1 MPKDQAHKQAA
12 LKISGMTCAG
22 CVHRV
27 ETALS
32 KLPGVSSASVNLMT
46 EQATI
51 EYDPQQASPAGL
63 VAAVEKT
70 GYGATEIP
78 TEEPG
83 RARADLKI
91 SGMTCAGCV
100 RNVENA
106 LKRTPGVI
114 AASVNLMTEQASVQY
129 EPAVTQPQALIKA
142 VESAGYGASEI
153 KTAATEPEDVAETNL
168 RRAWRRFVL
177 AWGLTLPLLVVMA
190 LHMSGLWMPP
200 FRGGIEVLL
209 AIPVLAVAGAA
220 TYRSAFKTAAHLS
233 PNMDTLI
240 GMGTLAAFITG
251 PLAVAGLPVAN
262 YAGVA
267 AMIMAF
273 HLTGRYLE
281 ARARGRASQ
290 AIRRLLELGAKTA
303 RVERNGQLIEVPV
316 DQIAVGDV
324 MVIRPGEKIPADGL
338 VESGESTVDE
348 SLATGESLPVD
359 KAPGDEVLGATMN
372 KLGTLRVRAT
382 RVGRDTFLA
391 QVIRLVQEAQ
401 STKVPIQAFADHV
414 TAVFVPIVL
423 LIALATFAAWVLFPG
438 AMRSVAVF
446 AQPYLPWLDLSASNL
461 TLAVFAAVAVLVIS
475 CPCAMG
481 LATPTALMVG
491 TGLGATR
498 GILIRRGEAIQT
510 IRSVV
515 TICLDKTGT
524 LTHGQPA
531 VTGIFSVPGVPD
543 RDMLYLAASVE
554 NASEH
559 PIARAV
565 SDRARADG
573 IALAEIA
580 AFEAAPGKGARARVG
595 SDEVRVGKEE
605 YLHEAGI
612 DVSPVRAAVES
623 FQNDGKT
630 TILVARNGQAIGA
643 IAVADTLKPGSPQA
657 VQTLE
662 RMGRQVV
669 MITGDNERTARAIA
683 REAGITDVLANVLP
697 GEKADAIK
705 KLQAERGLVAM
716 VGDGI
721 NDAAALAQADVGI
734 AIGAGADVAIESS
747 DITLVS
753 GELTALVTAIR
764 LSEATFKKI
773 RQNLVWAFGYNVLA
787 IPLAVLGLL
796 HPLIAEAAMAISSIN
811 VVTNSLLL
819 RRFR

>member
-1 MPKDQAHKQAA
+1 MKAT

-22 CVHRV
+22 CARRV

-32 KLPGVSSASVNLMT
+32 KVPGVSSANVNLMT
-46 EQATI
+46 EQASV
-51 EYDPQQASPAGL
+51 EYDPAQVQPPAL
-63 VAAVEKT
+63 VAAVDNA
-70 GYGATEIP
+70 GYGATDAAP
-78 TEEPG
+78 QEP
-83 RARADLKI
+83 RATHADLKI
-91 SGMTCAGCV
+91 TGMTCAGCV

-106 LKRTPGVI
+106 LKRTPGVT
-114 AASVNLMTEQASVQY
+114 AASVNLMTEQASVDFD
-129 EPAVTQPQALIKA
+129 PGATTPQALVKA
-142 VESAGYGASEI
+142 VQDSGYGASEI
-153 KTAATEPEDVAETNL
+153 KPAAAEAVGAEPEDVAEINM

-177 AWGLTLPLLVVMA
+177 AWALTLPLLVLMV
-190 LHMSGLWMPP
+190 LHMSGLWMAPYHALL
-200 FRGGIEVLL
+200 EVLL
-209 AIPVLAVAGAA
+209 AIPVLAIAGAA

-240 GMGTLAAFITG
+240 AMGTLAAFVTG
-251 PLAVAGLPVAN
+251 PLAAAGLPVAN

-290 AIRRLLELGAKTA
+290 AIRKLLQLGAKTA
-303 RVERNGQLIEVPV
+303 RVERGGQLIEVPV
-316 DQIAVGDV
+316 NQVAVGDI
-324 MVIRPGEKIPADGL
+324 MVIRPGEKMPADGV
-338 VESGESTVDE
+338 VESGESAVDE

-359 KAPGDEVLGATMN
+359 KAPGDEVLGATIN
-372 KLGTLRVRAT
+372 KLGMLRVRAT

-401 STKVPIQAFADHV
+401 STKVPIQAFADRV

-423 LIALATFAAWVLFPG
+423 LIALTTFAAWVLFPG
-438 AMRSVAVF
+438 AMRSVAAF

-510 IRSVV
+510 IRSVK

-531 VTGIFSVPGVPD
+531 VTGIVAAPGLEQNV
-543 RDMLYLAASVE
+543 LALAASVE

-559 PIARAV
+559 PIARAIV
-565 SDRARADG
+565 DRARADG

-580 AFEAAPGKGARARVG
+580 AFEAVPGKGARARVNG
-595 SDEVRVGKEE
+595 EEIYVGKED
-605 YLHEAGI
+605 YLRENAI
-612 DVSPVRAAVES
+612 DTSPVTLAVKE

-630 TILVARNGQAIGA
+630 TVLVARKGEVVGL
-643 IAVADTLKPGSPQA
+643 IAVADTLKPSSRQA

-662 RMGRQVV
+662 QMGRHVI
-669 MITGDNERTARAIA
+669 MMTGDNERTAQAIA
-683 REAGITDVLANVLP
+683 REAGISDVLANVLP
-697 GEKADAIK
+697 GEKADAVK

-753 GELTALVTAIR
+753 GDLTAIVTAIR

-773 RQNLVWAFGYNVLA
+773 RQNLAWAFGYNVLA

-796 HPLIAEAAMAISSIN
+796 HPLIAEAAMALSSIN

>member
-1 MPKDQAHKQAA
+1 MAQDPHNKQ
-12 LKISGMTCAG
+12 
-22 CVHRV
+22 
-27 ETALS
+27 TA
-32 KLPGVSSASVNLMT
+32 
-46 EQATI
+46 
-51 EYDPQQASPAGL
+51 
-63 VAAVEKT
+63 
-70 GYGATEIP
+70 
-78 TEEPG
+78 
-83 RARADLKI
+83 LKI

-100 RNVENA
+100 RNVEKA
-106 LKRTPGVI
+106 LSKVPGVSS
-114 AASVNLMTEQASVQY
+114 ATVNLMTEQAAVEY
-129 EPAVTQPQALIKA
+129 EPGATDPRALIKA
-142 VESAGYGASEI
+142 VEGSGYGASEI
-153 KTAATEPEDVAETNL
+153 KAAASGVAAAEPEDVAETNL
-168 RRAWRRFVL
+168 RGAWRRFVL
-177 AWGLTLPLLVVMA
+177 AWALTLPLLAAMA
-190 LHMSGLWMPP
+190 LHMSGLWMLPS
-200 FRGGIEVLL
+200 RDGIEVLL

-220 TYRSAFKTAAHLS
+220 TYKRAFKTAVHLS

-240 GMGTLAAFITG
+240 AMGTLAAFITG
-251 PLAVAGLPVAN
+251 PFAVAGLPVAN

-290 AIRRLLELGAKTA
+290 AIRKLLELGAKTA
-303 RVERNGQLIEVPV
+303 RVERGGQTIEVPV

-324 MVIRPGEKIPADGL
+324 MVIRPGERIPADGL
-338 VESGESTVDE
+338 IESGESTVDE

-359 KAPGDEVLGATMN
+359 KSPGDEALGATIN
-372 KLGTLRVRAT
+372 KLGMLRVRAT

-401 STKVPIQAFADHV
+401 STKVPIQAFADRV

-423 LIALATFAAWVLFPG
+423 AIALATFGAWVLFPG
-438 AMRSVAVF
+438 VMRSVAVF
-446 AQPYLPWLDLSASNL
+446 AQPYLPWLDLSASNV

-498 GILIRRGEAIQT
+498 GILIRQGEAIQT
-510 IRSVV
+510 IRSVK

-531 VTGIFSVPGVPD
+531 VTAVVAAPGLERNV
-543 RDMLYLAASVE
+543 LTLAASVE

-559 PIARAV
+559 PVARAIV
-565 SDRARADG
+565 NRAHADG
-573 IALAEIA
+573 IVLADIA

-595 SDEVRVGKEE
+595 RDEVHVGKED
-605 YLHEAGI
+605 YLRELGI
-612 DVSPVRAAVES
+612 DTSPVTLAIKE
-623 FQNDGKT
+623 FQSDGKT
-630 TILVARNGQAIGA
+630 TVLIARNGDVVGL
-643 IAVADTLKPGSPQA
+643 IAVADTLKPSSQQA
-657 VQTLE
+657 VRELE
-662 RMGRQVV
+662 KMGRHVV

-683 REAGITDVLANVLP
+683 REVGISDVLANVLP

-773 RQNLVWAFGYNVLA
+773 RQNLVWASGYNILA